1 MFVFSLTFFLIG
13 FLLQNRPY
21 FLKKWNWGKVTNN
34 IETKIITCTH
44 FTQSEIVPQIVRN
57 TTLTNN
63 TTTTREQQNYNNK
76 IITTTT
82 TGGPEE
88 KIISSQKSSK
98 VLTLSG
104 GSNQNHHT
112 TTQLVTTGEFKKK
125 SLFFCQTTACVYCVL
140 LYYSVYVC
148 VGWVRVPTLIKFLAC
163 SNLIALI
170 MILRFKPIPTSTGQD

>member
-1 MFVFSLTFFLIG
+1 MFSIGIKLRNQACLQNVKDEFLFFFSLTFFLIC

-21 FLKKWNWGKVTNN
+21 FLKKWNWRKLANN

-76 IITTTT
+76 IITT
-82 TGGPEE
+82 GGPEE

-104 GSNQNHHT
+104 GGNQNHYT
-112 TTQLVTTGEFKKK
+112 TTQLVTTGEFLKI
-125 SLFFCQTTACVYCVL
+125 LFFSVKPPHVCTVFTIP
-140 LYYSVYVC
+140 YSVLCVC
-148 VGWVRVPTLIKFLAC
+148 WLG
-163 SNLIALI
+163 
-170 MILRFKPIPTSTGQD
+170 